1 MQNKN
6 IISVLKTGGSD
17 ADETLRQFD
26 AMLRSGSPVGSM
38 EIRSQLA
45 QFSYGYL
52 SALAQQGATLTPES
66 LNALATFS
74 NQWFDGAI
82 QNQEPLSSK
91 ELYLIGLFTMRAA
104 FSANDEDTSTEYLEK
119 AKQYFEYGLSQA
131 ETRVEFVIQLL
142 QIATLQNDEEQKNA
156 LMLRLQELRP
166 DDFQKL
172 LEG

>member
-1 MQNKN
+1 
-6 IISVLKTGGSD
+6 
-17 ADETLRQFD
+17 
-26 AMLRSGSPVGSM
+26 
-38 EIRSQLA
+38 
-45 QFSYGYL
+45 
-52 SALAQQGATLTPES
+52 
-66 LNALATFS
+66 
-74 NQWFDGAI
+74 
-82 QNQEPLSSK
+82 
-91 ELYLIGLFTMRAA
+91 MRAA